1 METEQTNAIHQPSA
15 QELRAELSRRERDE
29 LEADWA
35 RVAVLMQSLNIE
47 IFAYPVLLPSGLLS
61 ARATP
66 RRVQG

>member
-1 METEQTNAIHQPSA
+1 METETNTVHQPSA
-15 QELRAELSRRERDE
+15 QELRAELSRREQAE

-66 RRVQG
+66 RRAQG